1 MMDKQALRKTY
12 LEKRKALS
20 DADYSAANEQLLS
33 LVQANRQMLGTGP
46 IHIFLPI
53 EKFREVDTWPIV
65 HWLWE
70 QRIPTMTSI
79 TDTEKG
85 TLAHVWFD
93 AQTSFVTNPWGIP
106 EPVNATPANPLACT
120 AVFVPLLVADRQ
132 GHRIGYGKGFY
143 DQFLSSLPSYIVK
156 IGLSALPLVDEI
168 EGIEAHDVR
177 MDRVF
182 AAETPSN

>member
-1 MMDKQALRKTY
+1 MDKQTLRKTY

-20 DADYSAANEQLLS
+20 DTHFRAANEQLLS
-33 LVQANRQMLGTGP
+33 LVQWNRQMLGTGP

-65 HWLWE
+65 RWLWE
-70 QRIPTMTSI
+70 QGIPTMTSI

-93 AQTSFVTNPWGIP
+93 ADTSFVPNRWGIP
-106 EPVNATPANPLACT
+106 EPANATPADPLECT

-143 DQFLSSLPSYIVK
+143 DGFLATLPSHVVK

-177 MDRVF
+177 LDRVF

>member
-20 DADYSAANEQLLS
+20 DADYAAANEQLLS
-33 LVQANRQMLGTGP
+33 LVQANLQLLGAGP
-46 IHIFLPI
+46 VHIFLPI
-53 EKFREVDTWPIV
+53 EKFKEVDTWPIV
-65 HWLWE
+65 RWLWA

-93 AQTSFVTNPWGIP
+93 AHTSFVPNPWGIP
-106 EPVNATPANPLACT
+106 EPTNATPANPLACT
-120 AVFVPLLVADRQ
+120 AVFVPLLVADRH

-143 DQFLSSLPSYIVK
+143 DQFLASLPSHVVK
-156 IGLSALPLVDEI
+156 VGLSALPLVDEI
-168 EGIEAHDVR
+168 AGIEGHDVR
-177 MDRVF
+177 LDEVLV
-182 AAETPSN
+182 AGSWG